1 MDCQLEICGRRKI
14 LVQRVCH
21 KSNRRASH
29 IAHSLRPDTLDS
41 TLWTY
46 GTSPGIYNIQASSA
60 EGPAIDLPQCH
71 TVLRYD
77 INSDLY
83 GYRHAVR
90 AISSLPILCLY
101 RLDDTVPGMESW
113 SPSNLNVRSLGGP
126 RMGVER
132 VSEYRHK
139 LNRGSRMLVRS
150 GIFRVA
156 GHEDGACRS
165 YVSRKYC
172 G

>member
-14 LVQRVCH
+14 LVQGVCH
-21 KSNRRASH
+21 KPTWRASH
-29 IAHSLRPDTLDS
+29 IARSLCPNTLDS

-46 GTSPGIYNIQASSA
+46 STSSNIYNIQASSA
-60 EGPAIDLPQCH
+60 ESPAIDLPQCH

-77 INSDLY
+77 INFDLF

-101 RLDDTVPGMESW
+101 RLDDTVLAMESW
-113 SPSNLNVRSLGGP
+113 SPSNLNIRSLGGA

-139 LNRGSRMLVRS
+139 LNRGSRMLARS
-150 GIFRVA
+150 GIFCVV

-165 YVSRKYC
+165 YVSREYC